1 MQHQALIVPVIAE
14 RFKEC
19 TKCTLSSILPPFFH
33 APSNQPSRAIVNQS
47 NMADKEKM
55 ENDSFLK
62 SICKYPSGHEQL
74 FAFTLYLA
82 FNNK

>member
-1 MQHQALIVPVIAE
+1 MGYYLVYSAIKLQHCITAE
-14 RFKEC
+14 ASADDSYIGEKNVFS
-19 TKCTLSSILPPFFH
+19 TLLHSPSFLQ

-62 SICKYPSGHEQL
+62 SICKYPLGHE
-74 FAFTLYLA
+74 
-82 FNNK
+82 